1 MPQSLQVV
9 CLTVEVYEI
18 KMSKGSQ
25 FTLQA
30 RTRRKYDMKPGGSI
44 QVIDFG
50 KELLLRPKKKGSLK
64 GLIGKFKAGRPTD
77 IVEEHDLLSAGFD

>member
-1 MPQSLQVV
+1 MAVD
-9 CLTVEVYEI
+9 VYEM

-30 RTRRKYDMKPGGSI
+30 RTRRKYGMKPGGSI

-50 KELLLRPKKKGSLK
+50 KEIVLRPKKKGSLK
-64 GLIGKFKAGRPTD
+64 ALIGKFKAGRPIG
-77 IVEEHDLLSAGFD
+77 IVEEHDLLVAGFD

>member
-1 MPQSLQVV
+1 MAID
-9 CLTVEVYEI
+9 VYEV

-30 RTRRKYDMKPGGSI
+30 RTRRKYGMKPGESI

-50 KELLLRPKKKGSLK
+50 KEIVLQPKRKGSLK
-64 GLIGKFKAGRPTD
+64 ALIGRFRAGKPTD
-77 IVEEHDLLSAGFD
+77 IVEEHDLLLAGFG

>member
-1 MPQSLQVV
+1 MAVD
-9 CLTVEVYEI
+9 VYEV

-30 RTRRKYDMKPGGSI
+30 KTRRKYGMKPGESI

-50 KELLLRPKKKGSLK
+50 KEIVLRPKRKGSIK
-64 GLIGKFKAGRPTD
+64 ALIGRFKAGGPTD
-77 IVEEHDLLSAGFD
+77 IVEEHDILAAGFD